1 MIFPDYDGGSIYNL
15 SQTVMKSLGL
25 KVSGKTI
32 NGLNEVGKK
41 MCVVLMDGLG
51 YNMALNAGVLSNEDR
66 HITSVFPSITTT
78 VLTTMMSG
86 LMPGEHG
93 VLGVSTYLKKFGSI
107 INNFDY
113 SSIYSRERD
122 QLKDVM
128 PMKEAFNI
136 QDICTM
142 AEQKGKSVCVVAPQF
157 TAKSELSTLT
167 HGMGG
172 KREYYSG
179 VFDSFTSLRKA
190 LSSNYDYVYAYLPFV
205 DSMAHKYGPDGIP
218 TIEAIKYTF
227 KNVKQILEEYKSE
240 YTSVITADHG
250 HVRTTEELNVK
261 EIVDRFC
268 STVPFGASRSLF
280 LSAENFSGLK
290 DEISRYED
298 AALFEATDT
307 NIIKLLG
314 SLKIKEKTS
323 FNSMIAATSGRSY
336 NYPKTADDGLEQ
348 KFLGKHGGLSEDE
361 MLIPLV
367 IVQ

>member
-32 NGLNEVGKK
+32 KGLNEDEKK
-41 MCVVLMDGLG
+41 MCVVLMDGFG
-51 YNMALNAGVLSNEDR
+51 YNMGLNAGVLGNEDR
-66 HITSVFPSITTT
+66 YITSVFPSITTT

-113 SSIYSRERD
+113 SSIYSKERD
-122 QLKDVM
+122 QLREVM
-128 PMKEAFNI
+128 PMREAFSVN
-136 QDICTM
+136 DICTLG
-142 AEQKGKSVCVVAPQF
+142 EQNGKSVCVIAPQF

-167 HGMGG
+167 HGVGG

-179 VFDSFTSLRKA
+179 VFDCFTSLRKA

-205 DSMAHKYGPDGIP
+205 DSMAHKYGPDGMP
-218 TIEAIKYTF
+218 TVEAIRYTF
-227 KNVKQILEEYKSE
+227 RNVKQILEEHKRD

-261 EIVDRFC
+261 EIVDRYC

-280 LSAENFSGLK
+280 LSADNFSGLSEEMSK
-290 DEISRYED
+290 YED
-298 AALFEATDT
+298 AAIFEATDKNIT
-307 NIIKLLG
+307 NLMG

-323 FNSMIAATSGRSY
+323 FNTIIAATSGRSY

-367 IVQ
+367 VIQ